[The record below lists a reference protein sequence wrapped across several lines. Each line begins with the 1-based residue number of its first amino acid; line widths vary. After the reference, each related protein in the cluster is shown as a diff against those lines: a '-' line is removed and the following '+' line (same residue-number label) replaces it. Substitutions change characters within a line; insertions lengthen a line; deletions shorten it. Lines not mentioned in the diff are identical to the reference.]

1 MDEAEWFV
9 CILDSGEFRR
19 LLVYDGGRP
28 SSGWQEFA
36 NGSYEIAE
44 VAIGLRNYTGNKEDL
59 LRARNDV
66 LKYEKRMESGKF
78 PETLCLVKSKGGE
91 RMTLF
96 ETNRRAV
103 ALYLHYFIDSKTPYK
118 EVKGVLGELSG
129 KLALQSQ

>member
-1 MDEAEWFV
+1 M
-9 CILDSGEFRR
+9 CTLDSQDFRK
-19 LLVYDGGRP
+19 LLVYNGGPPQSR
-28 SSGWQEFA
+28 WQEFA
-36 NGSYEIAE
+36 NGSYEIAD
-44 VAIGLRNYTGNKEDL
+44 VAIGLRNYTGNKDYL
-59 LRARNDV
+59 LRTRNDV
-66 LKYEKRMESGKF
+66 LKYEKRMRLGEL
-78 PETLCLVKSKGGE
+78 PETLCLVMSKGGE